1 MGEIRERGL
10 MNNTSMMTAD
20 RNTHVKIVA
29 VSLVAAILVV
39 GVGIAARQTVS
50 DTVLSSAYGRVQASG
65 PIIRAGKP
73 MAVTTSNPNSAIR

>member
-1 MGEIRERGL
+1 

-39 GVGIAARQTVS
+39 GVGIAARQAASETG
-50 DTVLSSAYGRVQASG
+50 LSSASGRVQASG

-73 MAVTTSNPNSAIR
+73 MAVTSSNPNSAFR